1 MESKTIERKCLFVDP
16 LEKGSKTNWKDNL
29 NKVAIGIV
37 EWFAC
42 INEAERVLIQQAD
55 TDTLISY
62 ISVKWETY

>member
-1 MESKTIERKCLFVDP
+1 MESKTIERKCLFVEP
-16 LEKGSKTNWKDNL
+16 GEKGAKTNWNL

-42 INEAERVLIQQAD
+42 INAADRVLIQQSD

-62 ISVKWETY
+62 ISVKWPAY